1 MENKHSKLRIQ
12 TLLIKFEPATCNV
25 IKLILNTQMHEKF
38 LRLIHTL
45 LHKLYS

>member
-12 TLLIKFEPATCNV
+12 ILIIKFKPVTPNI

-38 LRLIHTL
+38 LRSIHIL
-45 LHKLYS
+45 LHKLY